1 VSGFDVRRV
10 AKATTPR
17 GDILL
22 TRRDGSEGPVLELRV
37 NGVYVMDTRETSSE
51 VALAD
56 AALAANA
63 SPVRV
68 LVGGLGLGFTAAEVL
83 RDPRVR
89 ELVVVEIEEPVVDW
103 MRAGTIPHGPALFA
117 DPRVEVVVA
126 DLRDFLAA
134 PGTAF
139 DLILLDVDNGPGN
152 LVHAGNARL
161 YDGAGLEA
169 LRDMTTPGGTV
180 AIWSASPAPELLT
193 AMSTV
198 IGPAREL
205 SCPVHRDAHPTDYYL
220 YTATKGRPDLPGHP
234 SVATTGRELTSP

>member
-1 VSGFDVRRV
+1 VPGFDVRRI
-10 AKATTPR
+10 AEATSPR
-17 GDILL
+17 GDIVL
-22 TRRDGSEGPVLELRV
+22 TRRDGAEGPILELRV

-56 AALAANA
+56 AALAASA
-63 SPVRV
+63 SPARV

-83 RDPRVR
+83 RDPRVH

-103 MRAGTIPHGPALFA
+103 MRTGTVPHGPALLA
-117 DPRVEVVVA
+117 DPRLDVVVA
-126 DLRDFLAA
+126 NLRDFLAA

-139 DLILLDVDNGPGN
+139 DLVLLDVDNGPGN

-169 LRDMTTPGGTV
+169 LREVTTPGGTV

-205 SCPVHRDAHPTDYYL
+205 ACPVHPDTHPTDYYL
-220 YTATKGRPDLPGHP
+220 YTATRGHRTSPGYP
-234 SVATTGRELTSP
+234 LIATGQALTSP